1 MRNVLNATLALLA
14 ILLAVQ
20 TWRVHALSTE
30 IAELRAEGTAAKS
43 SPGRAAR
50 GVSGFVVT
58 GDELDDTSPAAVDGL
73 SAMTRVGRDVAV
85 SSASASNRKPATAKR
100 AEAPIKRDEESS
112 AKPAAGAK
120 VPVELRKAIVRASQ
134 AYADGD
140 HATALKLLQQ
150 SLADYPAEPEAYAA
164 LAKLYHDLG
173 MYDDAIQTYRDWTK
187 AMPDNARAHLAQA
200 NLYEVLG
207 MNDEALASLA
217 RYEELKE
224 GAPDSYSAAASMY
237 RRLGMPAEELST
249 LQRWVDAAP
258 TSVQANLALAEY
270 YRRSGDL
277 PSALAQYQQTSALA
291 PGNVTAH
298 VNLAQVYQALGQHQN
313 AQAELT
319 TALSLH
325 PGDTSIYLRLADSYR
340 RTQDYA
346 SAIGAYQ
353 AIIDLEP
360 GSPSAQRA
368 AQQIARL
375 ERQLTAQR

>member
-1 MRNVLNATLALLA
+1 MHNVLYATLALLA

-30 IAELRAEGTAAKS
+30 IVEIRTEDTTAKS
-43 SPGRAAR
+43 SPGHTAR
-50 GVSGFVVT
+50 DVAGSVVT
-58 GDELDDTSPAAVDGL
+58 GDELGDTSPAAADGTSAVPRVD
-73 SAMTRVGRDVAV
+73 RDAAV
-85 SSASASNRKPATAKR
+85 SPASNRKPAVANR
-100 AEAPIKRDEESS
+100 AEPSADGDAEHS

-120 VPVELRKAIVRASQ
+120 IPVELRRAIARASQ

-140 HATALKLLQQ
+140 HATALKLLLQ

-173 MYDDAIQTYRDWTK
+173 MYDEAIQTYREWTK
-187 AMPDNARAHLAQA
+187 SMPDNARAHLAQA

-207 MNDEALASLA
+207 MNDEALSSLA

-237 RRLGMPAEELST
+237 RRLGMPAEELNT

-340 RTQDYA
+340 RTQNYG

-360 GSPSAQRA
+360 GSPLALRA